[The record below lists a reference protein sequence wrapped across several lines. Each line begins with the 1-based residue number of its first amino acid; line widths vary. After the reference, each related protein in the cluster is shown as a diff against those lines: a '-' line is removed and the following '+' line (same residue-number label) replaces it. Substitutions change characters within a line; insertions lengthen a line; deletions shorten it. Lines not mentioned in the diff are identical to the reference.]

1 MQKCRRFVCHLF
13 IVKARGRESSRG
25 RPEGNMKPFSNI
37 LCTVPALG
45 CCIRTIYCSGTLG
58 VACHGMKPA
67 VLAAVHPL
75 APLSFPSPSLS
86 TQFGCQKHVKGVV
99 IVVVVIVIGLQ

>member
-1 MQKCRRFVCHLF
+1 MHSARFGLLH
-13 IVKARGRESSRG
+13 
-25 RPEGNMKPFSNI
+25 SNN
-37 LCTVPALG
+37 LLQWHT
-45 CCIRTIYCSGTLG
+45 RQLG

-75 APLSFPSPSLS
+75 APLSFPSSSLS